1 MRKPIIAAA
10 ILALCPLEAGAA
22 DPLNAAVFDLQLVDT
37 SLEGEMSG
45 ASEERRRLGVLSDRL
60 RQALGASD
68 RYELVDIAP
77 VREAAASQNLQ
88 ACGGCDVR
96 LAAGLGADVAV
107 TGFVQKVSNLILSIN
122 IMVRDVE
129 TGKMVEGH
137 SADIRSNTDESWRRG
152 LDWLLEHRLLATEA
166 PK

>member
-1 MRKPIIAAA
+1 MRNAIVAAVF
-10 ILALCPLEAGAA
+10 LAFSSVEAGAA
-22 DPLNAAVFDLQLVDT
+22 DPLKAAVFDLQLVDT

-45 ASEERRRLGVLSDRL
+45 AAAERQRLEMLSERL
-60 RQALGASD
+60 REALAASE
-68 RYELVDIAP
+68 RYEVVDIAP
-77 VREAAASQNLQ
+77 VREAAAGQNLQ

-96 LAAGLGADVAV
+96 LAAEVSADVSV
-107 TGFVQKVSNLILSIN
+107 TGFVQKVSNLILTIN

-137 SADIRSNTDESWRRG
+137 SADIRSNTDESWQRG

-166 PK
+166 SK

>member
-1 MRKPIIAAA
+1 MRKSIIAAV
-10 ILALCPLEAGAA
+10 ILALCPFEAGAA
-22 DPLNAAVFDLQLVDT
+22 DPLKAAVFDLQLVDT

-45 ASEERRRLGVLSDRL
+45 ASAERQRLTMLTERL
-60 RQALGASD
+60 RRALAASD

-96 LAAGLGADVAV
+96 LATGLGADVSV

-137 SADIRSNTDESWRRG
+137 SADIRSNTDESWQRG

-166 PK
+166 SK